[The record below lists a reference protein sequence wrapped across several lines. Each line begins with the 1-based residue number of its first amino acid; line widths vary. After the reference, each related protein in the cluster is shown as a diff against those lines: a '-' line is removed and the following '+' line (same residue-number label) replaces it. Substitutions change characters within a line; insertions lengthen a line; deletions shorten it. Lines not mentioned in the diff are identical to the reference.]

1 LKADEKYVLE
11 SVEPIPTQAQFNT
24 AYTINSGLIAKADLS
39 NEASIR
45 QSVAKVK
52 ADLRSIA
59 TALESYYVD
68 WNKYPTNLNNLTT
81 PIAYLTQVFGDP
93 FAKGNES
100 LQVGV
105 TENSDNWKA
114 YSVGPDQIDDDGE
127 IIYDPTNGT
136 ISKGDIIR
144 EKQ

>member
-1 LKADEKYVLE
+1 
-11 SVEPIPTQAQFNT
+11 
-24 AYTINSGLIAKADLS
+24 LS

-93 FAKGNES
+93 FAKGDET
-100 LQVGV
+100 LKLGV
-105 TENSDNWKA
+105 SEKNYWKT
-114 YSVGPDQIDDDGE
+114 YSVGPDQEDNKGE

-136 ISKGDIIR
+136 ISKGDIVR
-144 EKQ
+144 QRQ

>member
-1 LKADEKYVLE
+1 L
-11 SVEPIPTQAQFNT
+11 N
-24 AYTINSGLIAKADLS
+24 

-45 QSVAKVK
+45 QSVARIK
-52 ADLRSIA
+52 ADLRSMA
-59 TALESYYVD
+59 TALESYFVD
-68 WNKYPTNLNNLTT
+68 YNRYPSNPQNLTT
-81 PIAYLTQVFGDP
+81 PVAYLTQLFGDP

-114 YSVGPDQIDDDGE
+114 YSVGPDQEDNKGE
-127 IIYDPTNGT
+127 IVYDPTNGT